1 MAANF
6 IPGDKESRVYQ
17 SIFGGQ
23 DYLRWHH
30 PGYLGTPG
38 SGAANDPL
46 GGAASQATGLVQ
58 GGRLIDTTSLPLLPV
73 GVYFAAFPMNSI
85 QPISVHL
92 LLTWTGGG
100 TITSSIYTTYKD
112 HLTQYNLFTGIGA
125 ITSGAEQ
132 ISTLAAGVG
141 EQWAIV
147 KLTVATATATITGW
161 TRAEYNGQKI

>member
-1 MAANF
+1 MAANL

-17 SIFGGQ
+17 SIMGGQ

-46 GGAASQATGLVQ
+46 GGNANNTTGLVQ
-58 GGRLIDTTSLPLLPV
+58 GGRLIDTTALPV
-73 GVYFAAFPMNSI
+73 GTYFAAFPMNSI
-85 QPISVHL
+85 QPIAVHL
-92 LLTWTGGG
+92 LLAFTGA
-100 TITSSIYTTYKD
+100 TITSTVYTTYKD
-112 HLTQYNLFTGIGA
+112 HLTQYNAFTGAGA
-125 ITSGAEQ
+125 LVSGTEQ
-132 ISTLAAGVG
+132 ITTLTTGVG

-147 KLTVATATATITGW
+147 KLVVTVAPAVITSW